1 MVQSVAKVG
10 IPPKWDNGKKCNGL
24 LLGWVHDLVFST
36 LMAFTMIFHPDS
48 PFLVAYEALEI
59 PGDIC

>member
-10 IPPKWDNGKKCNGL
+10 IPPKWDDGKNARMGSL
-24 LLGWVHDLVFST
+24 FGFST
-36 LMAFTMIFHPDS
+36 LMGFTMIFHPDS
-48 PFLVAYEALEI
+48 PFCSNFLALEI